1 MITVEEKLKNEKV
14 TVEEREIQN
23 GCDCWGRPE
32 YDIYYYV
39 KNKKGEVIYKSEFDP
54 TKLIE
59 YLTK

>member
-1 MITVEEKLKNEKV
+1 MV
-14 TVEEREIQN
+14 TVEKREVQN

-32 YDIYYYV
+32 YDIYYFV
-39 KNKKGEVIYKSEFDP
+39 VNEKGEVIYKSEFDP

>member
-1 MITVEEKLKNEKV
+1 MVTRTEIIKNKKVIVEELK
-14 TVEEREIQN
+14 IQN
-23 GCDCWGRPE
+23 GYDCWGRPE